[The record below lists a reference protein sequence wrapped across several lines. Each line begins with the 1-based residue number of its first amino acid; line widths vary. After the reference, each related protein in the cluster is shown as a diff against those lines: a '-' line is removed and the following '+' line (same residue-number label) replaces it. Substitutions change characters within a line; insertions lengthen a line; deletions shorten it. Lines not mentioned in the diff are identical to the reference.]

1 LLDEH
6 FRTQGRTKWYEALEE
21 MQQDLD
27 DYLVTY
33 NTKRPHQGRNMKGAT
48 PYAVFK
54 KGLPKATKMEP
65 RKTAEN
71 TT

>member
-1 LLDEH
+1 MVETLV
-6 FRTQGRTKWYEALEE
+6 KIAP
-21 MQQDLD
+21 DLD

-33 NTKRPHQGRNMKGAT
+33 NMKRPHQGRNMKGAT

-54 KGLPKATKMEP
+54 KGLPKGTKKEP

-71 TT
+71 TA